1 MRRFTRADLEPER
14 LEATL
19 GGRTTRIEVLPRMGA
34 NLVSF
39 QVDGRE
45 FIHFDADALFADEP
59 HMRGCFHMFPTPCRL
74 TGSRYTFEG
83 REIVQRKRGEEVHIH
98 GLIRDEVVAVA
109 RGEGELTAALDFDE
123 SHPIYEGF
131 PFPGSV
137 TIAYR
142 LLAGGLEISF
152 SYENKGNA
160 NAPVG
165 YGIHPFWQ
173 FAGDRADVQVKVPAE
188 YRLELDDPVSQLPTG
203 KLLPV
208 AGTPYDLRE
217 YRSLAEL
224 FMDDVFYPKDAAD
237 EAGVAF
243 PAEGL
248 RVNIEHSPNMR
259 HMICYSPKDRPFVC
273 VENLSAAPDAQN
285 LYAKGHEDVSG
296 LTVVAPGETMTAW
309 VRFTVVKT

>member
-1 MRRFTRADLEPER
+1 MRRFTRADLEPEC
-14 LEATL
+14 LEATS

-98 GLIRDEVVAVA
+98 GLIRGD
-109 RGEGELTAALDFDE
+109 GELVATIEFDE
-123 SHPIYEGF
+123 SHPICEGF
-131 PFPGSV
+131 PFPGRV

-142 LLAGGLEISF
+142 LLAGGLEIGF

-165 YGIHPFWQ
+165 YGIHPFWLL
-173 FAGDRADVQVKVPAE
+173 AGDRADVRVKVPAE

-224 FMDDVFYPKDAAD
+224 SMDEVFYPKEAAE

-243 PAEGL
+243 PREGL

-273 VENLSAAPDAQN
+273 VENLSAAPDAHN
-285 LYAKGHEDVSG
+285 LYAKGHEEVSG
-296 LTVVAPGETMTAW
+296 LAVVAPGETMATS
-309 VRFTVVKT
+309 VQFTVVKD